1 MPSGSCGLVWV
12 SEITKQIQSHM
23 AWTASRCYR
32 NTWEGNLNQ
41 SWSLEVAWIR
51 GQSYVSLF
59 INRPWCQVSC
69 KSDLFQIPSR
79 GFSLLIQCLRYAFE
93 TCFGKIA
100 NTPGQQTRWAKTTE
114 PEWPRDWSTSGE
126 AQDWKPVHSME
137 YYSAVKKN
145 TFGSDEMDET
155 GADYTEWSK
164 PERKTPIQ

>member
-1 MPSGSCGLVWV
+1 MSQVIAKPSGSCGLVWV

-79 GFSLLIQCLRYAFE
+79 VFSLLIQCLRYAFE
-93 TCFGKIA
+93 TWFGKTGNA
-100 NTPGQQTRWAKTTE
+100 PGQLIRWPKTTE
-114 PEWPRDWSTSGE
+114 PGWPRACDLYQEKHRTE
-126 AQDWKPVHSME
+126 KPVHCN
-137 YYSAVKKN
+137 YR
-145 TFGSDEMDET
+145 
-155 GADYTEWSK
+155 GAPARWK
-164 PERKTPIQ
+164 